1 MLKYLTYP
9 LKSVGAYSI
18 FLCSMFSNR
27 VKWKIYFQQII
38 DECIDIGIRS
48 LTIVVIVSIF
58 MGAVTCIQI
67 SYNLKS
73 PFVQDFLV
81 GYGVRNMVI
90 LELAPTIMAI
100 IFAGKVG
107 SNIASQLGSMRIT
120 EQIDALEVMG
130 INPTTYLVLPKILA
144 SILMYPLLVIL
155 SGTLSIY
162 SGYLAAKFVLPMAA
176 EDYIYGIRL
185 MFEPYTIQFAIY
197 KSLAFAFLVSSIAA
211 YKGFYVFGGAVAVGR
226 ASTEAVTNS
235 CIAILAADY
244 VLTQLLL

>member
-1 MLKYLTYP
+1 MIHHLVYPMKSLGKYCL
-9 LKSVGAYSI
+9 

-27 VKWKIYFQQII
+27 VAWKTYFQQTI
-38 DECIDIGIRS
+38 DECINIGICS
-48 LTIVVIVSIF
+48 ITIVSIVSIF
-58 MGAVTCIQI
+58 IGAVTCIQI

-73 PFVQDFLV
+73 PFAQDFLV
-81 GYGVRNMVI
+81 GFGVRNMVI
-90 LELAPTIMAI
+90 LELAPTVMAI

-130 INPTTYLVLPKILA
+130 INPTTYLVLPKIIA
-144 SILMYPLLVIL
+144 SIFMYPLLVIL
-155 SGTLSIY
+155 SGSLAIY
-162 SGYLAAKFVLPMAA
+162 SGYLAAKFVLTMAA
-176 EDYIYGIRL
+176 EDYIYGIRF

-197 KSLAFAFLVSSIAA
+197 KSIAFAFLVSSIAS
-211 YKGFYVFGGAVAVGR
+211 YKGFYVFRGAVAVGQ

>member
-1 MLKYLTYP
+1 
-9 LKSVGAYSI
+9 
-18 FLCSMFSNR
+18 
-27 VKWKIYFQQII
+27 
-38 DECIDIGIRS
+38 
-48 LTIVVIVSIF
+48 
-58 MGAVTCIQI
+58 
-67 SYNLKS
+67 
-73 PFVQDFLV
+73 
-81 GYGVRNMVI
+81 
-90 LELAPTIMAI
+90 
-100 IFAGKVG
+100 
-107 SNIASQLGSMRIT
+107 MRIT